1 MSTDAEH
8 SRLVERVLGYLEGR
22 PEYHTIRAQLG
33 DHPHPN
39 PVNGEMPDITAFRK
53 QQFVIFRA
61 FTEPA
66 LRGPEFESESR
77 AFARSASFEHV
88 RYHVI
93 VPEKCGADEGLEVA
107 RQRVKE
113 IGIHVDNIWFV

>member
-1 MSTDAEH
+1 MSLDPDH
-8 SRLVERVLGYLEGR
+8 DRLVERVLGYLEGR
-22 PEYHTIRAQLG
+22 PEYHTIRAHLG
-33 DHPHPN
+33 EYPDPN

-53 QQFVIFRA
+53 ERFVIFRA

-66 LRGPEFESESR
+66 LRGPQFESESR

-93 VPEKCGADEGLEVA
+93 VPEKCGADEGLEIA